1 MAAASSLAQRRRSTE
16 LTLVVMAGLIT
27 ASAYTLASLGTNA
40 EIPARIGPL
49 LGLLLAL
56 LAIAHLAVRLV
67 ARGADPTLLPLTFF
81 LHGMGYVM
89 IARLTERLAALQ
101 ATWSVLAIAA
111 FIATLVL
118 VPRVTDLARY
128 KWTLFAIG
136 SVLLMLPLVPGLG
149 RSVGGAQI
157 WVRVGPV
164 NFQPAEFAKLALV
177 VFFAGYLAERRELI
191 RSGTR
196 RLGPLQMPEFR
207 HIAPILVAWAFA
219 VVVMVGQQD
228 LGSSLIFFTLFVVM
242 LWVATERA
250 VVLAIGTVLFG
261 SAAWV
266 AAQLFSHV
274 QTRVDIWLDPW
285 SRPLGSGYQ
294 IVQALYGFADGGL
307 TGAGLGRGSPRRV
320 PAAHTDFIL
329 AAIGEEMGLFGA
341 TAVLIAYLLLIGAG
355 LRIALGTENAFEKLL
370 AVGLTT
376 IVGIQGFIIM
386 AGVVKLLPLT
396 GVTLPLMSYG
406 GSSLLSTY
414 ILIALLIRLSDAGAR
429 RRGEVPDTPSVQER
443 WRAWRLRRRA
453 ARGEAVLDADAPV
466 RAMARTPARPAD
478 PAEVLV
484 DADGTRHDSRHD
496 TRPDDGARP

>member
-1 MAAASSLAQRRRSTE
+1 MGAAFSLAQRRRSTE

-27 ASAYTLASLGTNA
+27 ASAYTLAALGTNA

-49 LGLLLAL
+49 LGLLLGLVAV
-56 LAIAHLAVRLV
+56 AHLAVRVL

-81 LHGMGYVM
+81 LHGIGYVM
-89 IARLTERLAALQ
+89 IARLSERLAALQ
-101 ATWSVLAIAA
+101 ATWSLLAVAA
-111 FIATLVL
+111 FVGTLIA
-118 VPRVTDLARY
+118 VPRATDLARY
-128 KWTLFAIG
+128 KWTLFAVG

-149 RSVGGAQI
+149 RSVGGARI
-157 WVRVGPV
+157 WVSAGPL
-164 NFQPAEFAKLALV
+164 NFQPGEFAKLALV

-191 RSGTR
+191 RSGTWR
-196 RLGPLQMPEFR
+196 VGPLRLPEPR
-207 HIAPILVAWAFA
+207 YIAPILVAWAFS

-242 LWVATERA
+242 LWVATERP
-250 VVLAIGTVLFG
+250 VVLGIGAVLFG

-266 AAQLFSHV
+266 AAQTFGHV

-294 IVQALYGFADGGL
+294 IIQALYGFADGGL
-307 TGAGLGRGSPRRV
+307 SGTGLGRGSPRRV

-329 AAIGEEMGLFGA
+329 AAIGEEMGLLGA

-355 LRIALGTENAFEKLL
+355 LKIALGTEHPFEKLL

-376 IVGIQGFIIM
+376 IIGIQGFIIM

-414 ILIALLIRLSDAGAR
+414 ILIALLIRLSDSGAR
-429 RRGEVPDTPSVQER
+429 RRGEVPDTPSAQER
-443 WRAWRLRRRA
+443 WRAWRLRRRI
-453 ARGEAVLDADAPV
+453 ARGHHPPAMSANRPTGGAMPAEAGEVLIDAD
-466 RAMARTPARPAD
+466 RTDHR
-478 PAEVLV
+478 
-484 DADGTRHDSRHD
+484 TQR
-496 TRPDDGARP
+496 